1 MLLGCNGVDIH
12 YSIMIIYVCRL
23 YRGCG
28 SAAPAHP
35 RAACVPGAGGRGW
48 GGGGGGA
55 EVPAGAQPGH
65 RGGGGH
71 RLPAVRAQAAA
82 RWLAKLLY
90 YYIFILFPLIM
101 HVW

>member
-12 YSIMIIYVCRL
+12 YSIMIIYAGYTEGVAVPPPPTPVL
-23 YRGCG
+23 PVFRG
-28 SAAPAHP
+28 
-35 RAACVPGAGGRGW
+35 PGAGGW
-48 GGGGGGA
+48 GGGGGGGGGGA
-55 EVPAGAQPGH
+55 ELPAGAQSGH

-90 YYIFILFPLIM
+90 YYILYCF
-101 HVW
+101 H